1 MIKSSDYVVCD
12 SKAIEKYVKQKY
24 KKYDKKTTFIAYGSY
39 IDDIKDINKETND
52 VMQKYDIKPREYY
65 LFVGRFE
72 PENNI
77 ELIIKEFMNTDIDK
91 DLVIVTNFKKNK
103 FYNKLLKNT
112 NFDKDK
118 RIKIIGPIYDQDI
131 LRRIRKNAKAYIHG
145 HSAGGTNPSLLE
157 AMSITDVNILYNAV
171 YNMEV
176 GDDAALYFSNQ
187 EGSLV
192 NQIEYVEKLKTKT
205 LNEFGEKA
213 KERIR
218 KEYTWDIVVKKYKK
232 LFDKVLKK
240 KKKHPFF

>member
-1 MIKSSDYVVCD
+1 
-12 SKAIEKYVKQKY
+12 
-24 KKYDKKTTFIAYGSY
+24 
-39 IDDIKDINKETND
+39 
-52 VMQKYDIKPREYY
+52 
-65 LFVGRFE
+65 
-72 PENNI
+72 
-77 ELIIKEFMNTDIDK
+77 
-91 DLVIVTNFKKNK
+91 
-103 FYNKLLKNT
+103 
-112 NFDKDK
+112 
-118 RIKIIGPIYDQDI
+118 
-131 LRRIRKNAKAYIHG
+131 
-145 HSAGGTNPSLLE
+145 
-157 AMSITDVNILYNAV
+157 MSITDVNILYNAV

-240 KKKHPFF
+240 D